1 MTGDD
6 CNIADIVQDCTYS
19 SRISEVDIPNRAK
32 YLMKQLL
39 LVLGLFSASCPA
51 LCFAAEAPP
60 AAAATAAATA
70 APTPAP
76 APAASPAD
84 GAAAAPATQPKAQT
98 KAASTTPAASPQILV
113 VTSSGSFTIEL
124 NAERAPLTVAHFL
137 KYVDQGQY
145 SGTTFHRVVANFVI
159 QGGGFD
165 GNYKLKAAPVKVV
178 NESGNGLT
186 NQRGTVGM
194 ARSQDPHGSDAQFYV
209 NLYDN
214 EALDPNKTRWGY
226 AVFGKVVQGMEVVD
240 KIGNV
245 ATGARG
251 PFKEDA
257 PLQPVVIERI
267 ERVAGH

>member
-1 MTGDD
+1 
-6 CNIADIVQDCTYS
+6 
-19 SRISEVDIPNRAK
+19 
-32 YLMKQLL
+32 MKHLL
-39 LVLGLFSASCPA
+39 LALGIISAACPA
-51 LCFAAEAPP
+51 LSFADEAPP
-60 AAAATAAATA
+60 AAAAASAATPA
-70 APTPAP
+70 QAPQ
-76 APAASPAD
+76 ASPAD
-84 GAAAAPATQPKAQT
+84 GAAARPAAVAKAQPKPT
-98 KAASTTPAASPQILV
+98 GPTLPGTPASPQIQV
-113 VTSSGSFTIEL
+113 VTSMGSFTLEL

-145 SGTTFHRVVANFVI
+145 SGTIFHRVIANFVI

-165 GNYKLKAAPVKVV
+165 SNYKPKAAPIKVV

-194 ARSQDPHGSDAQFYV
+194 ARSQDPHGGDAQFYV

-240 KIGNV
+240 RIGNV

-257 PLQPVVIERI
+257 PLKPVVIERI
-267 ERVAGH
+267 ERVASP

>member
-1 MTGDD
+1 
-6 CNIADIVQDCTYS
+6 
-19 SRISEVDIPNRAK
+19 
-32 YLMKQLL
+32 MKQLL
-39 LVLGLFSASCPA
+39 LALGLISSLSPT
-51 LCFAAEAPP
+51 LNFAAEAPP
-60 AAAATAAATA
+60 AAAATS
-70 APTPAP
+70 
-76 APAASPAD
+76 AASPAGSPAD
-84 GAAAAPATQPKAQT
+84 GTPAAPPELAAPPTAAGAPAAKAQSKTAAPGASATPAAAPQV
-98 KAASTTPAASPQILV
+98 LV
-113 VTSSGSFTIEL
+113 VTSLGNFTLEL

-145 SGTTFHRVVANFVI
+145 SGTIFHRVIANFVI

-165 GNYKLKAAPVKVV
+165 SNYKLKPAPSKVV

-194 ARSQDPHGSDAQFYV
+194 ARSQDPHGSDCQFYV

-257 PLQPVVIERI
+257 PLKPVVIERI
-267 ERVAGH
+267 ERVASP

>member
-1 MTGDD
+1 
-6 CNIADIVQDCTYS
+6 
-19 SRISEVDIPNRAK
+19 
-32 YLMKQLL
+32 MKQLL
-39 LVLGLFSASCPA
+39 LVLGLISASCSA
-51 LCFAAEAPP
+51 SSFAAEAPP
-60 AAAATAAATA
+60 AAAAAAATS

-76 APAASPAD
+76 APPPTPAATAAASPAD
-84 GAAAAPATQPKAQT
+84 GAAAAPSTPAKVQT
-98 KAASTTPAASPQILV
+98 KPAALMASTTPAASPQIQV
-113 VTSSGSFTIEL
+113 VTSFGSFTIEL

-145 SGTTFHRVVANFVI
+145 SGTIFHRVIANFVI

-165 GNYKLKAAPVKVV
+165 SSYKLKPAPTKVV

-186 NQRGTVGM
+186 NQRGSVGM
-194 ARSQDPHGSDAQFYV
+194 ARSQEPHGGDAQFYV

-226 AVFGKVVQGMEVVD
+226 AVFGRVVQGMEVVD
-240 KIGNV
+240 KIGNA